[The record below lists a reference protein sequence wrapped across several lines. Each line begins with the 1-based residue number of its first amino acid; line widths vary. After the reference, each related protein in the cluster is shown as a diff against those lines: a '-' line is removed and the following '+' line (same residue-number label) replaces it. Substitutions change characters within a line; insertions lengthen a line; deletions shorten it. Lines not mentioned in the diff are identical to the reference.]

1 MTPLPVFLDT
11 GYMLALLNTRDK
23 YHQAA
28 VALAQT
34 VPPPYI
40 TSEAILLEIGNAL
53 SRPPHRVLGVQ
64 ALTELRESDQYR
76 IVPIDSALIS
86 RGFDLFRTRPDKA
99 WGLTDCISFVIMQ
112 ELGLT
117 HALTTDHH
125 FEQAGFI
132 KLLDTE

>member
-1 MTPLPVFLDT
+1 MRPVFLDT

-28 VALAQT
+28 VALAGSVQ
-34 VPPPYI
+34 PPYI

-53 SRPPHRVLGVQ
+53 SRPPYRTLGIQ

-76 IVPIDSALIS
+76 VVPVDSALIA
-86 RGFDLFRTRPDKA
+86 RGFDLFRTRTDKA

-125 FEQAGFI
+125 FEQTGFV
-132 KLLDTE
+132 KLLATP

>member
-1 MTPLPVFLDT
+1 MTALPVFLDT

-28 VALAQT
+28 VALAKAVQ
-34 VPPPYI
+34 PPYI

-53 SRPPHRVLGVQ
+53 SRPPYRALGIQ
-64 ALTELRESDQYR
+64 ALTEMRESDQYR
-76 IVPIDSALIS
+76 IVPVDSTLIS
-86 RGFDLFRTRPDKA
+86 RGFELFRARPDKA

-117 HALTTDHH
+117 HALTADQH